1 MLESQQPNRLK
12 QIRLRMGLTQHQF
25 ADMLGMTQGNV
36 GHYESRE
43 QTMLPEGAKRLI
55 KEAAVRGHRV
65 TYEDIY
71 GAVDAPVLTGLAR
84 RQAMELAERNKRHA
98 ED

>member
-1 MLESQQPNRLK
+1 M
-12 QIRLRMGLTQHQF
+12 
-25 ADMLGMTQGNV
+25 

-71 GAVDAPVLTGLAR
+71 GAVHAPVLTPRAR
-84 RQAMELAERNKRHA
+84 REILEITERRYRHA

>member
-1 MLESQQPNRLK
+1 
-12 QIRLRMGLTQHQF
+12 MGLTQHQF

-65 TYEDIY
+65 TYEHIY
-71 GAVDAPVLTGLAR
+71 GPVDAPVLTGMAR
-84 RQAMELAERNKRHA
+84 RQAMELSERNKRHA